1 MITKSQLNI
10 LSCFVKNTFKEYTY
24 KEIKESSK
32 QKSNSLTQRALKKL
46 LEQNIITERQIGTSK
61 LYKINHENQKTHLFI
76 ELINFEKLE
85 PEIKHSIIPLIKE
98 INKKQTLFSIVI
110 FGSYAN
116 NKVTENSD
124 LDIAIITTEKS
135 NDLEIAVNTAKHFAL
150 LELDVHIITE
160 SEMREMLRAEY
171 ANLGKEIKNKN
182 LPVYNAESF
191 YRILI
196 NEKSNE

>member
-85 PEIKHSIIPLIKE
+85 PEIKHSILPLIKE